1 MDVSTMAIGSITR
14 CMDEVCLRGLMAV
27 ATRASTLTIASKARA
42 YSHGLMED
50 DMKVAGSTENNMALV
65 SIIHPRERPRKE
77 NGMRANVFDG

>member
-1 MDVSTMAIGSITR
+1 
-14 CMDEVCLRGLMAV
+14 
-27 ATRASTLTIASKARA
+27 
-42 YSHGLMED
+42 MED